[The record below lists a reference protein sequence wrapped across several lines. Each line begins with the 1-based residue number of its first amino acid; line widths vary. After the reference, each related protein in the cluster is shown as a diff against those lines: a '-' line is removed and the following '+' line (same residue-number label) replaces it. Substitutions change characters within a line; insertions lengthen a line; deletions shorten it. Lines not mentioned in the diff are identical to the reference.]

1 MEDKVLANMRHLVLP
16 YLGKLKSGRLGE
28 KERSCIRVLESNLM
42 SIISPFS
49 QRLSSKLLNLT
60 PKELQVAG
68 LIKEGRTSKEIA
80 ELLDVAPSTVAL
92 YRNRIRK
99 KLTVTGK
106 KVNLRTYLASLN

>member
-1 MEDKVLANMRHLVLP
+1 
-16 YLGKLKSGRLGE
+16 
-28 KERSCIRVLESNLM
+28 M